1 MEIETMTHR
10 KPDILRKN
18 RRGQSPLIGVVLM
31 IGLVTVSV
39 VGVLLIGSTAV
50 HEIRGAVE
58 VRNAEHA
65 MREVDARLSQVA
77 FGTNNEHVL
86 DFSGQDG
93 NVEVTHDGAMTI
105 SLVNGSNAACRK
117 RIEFGAIEYRGED
130 GDVVAYQ
137 AGGVWK
143 RTGNGSVMI
152 SPPDMQYRNGTFSF
166 QLVNVT
172 GSASGPVERLRATK
186 NVTASRA
193 DSEEFREAFDAPRC
207 SPPDNATLTVE
218 SDYYRAWADFFRTH
232 VDGGTVTVDDGNET
246 ASLTVILSGSTTRSD
261 DNSVSAQRNASV
273 SVDVLGT
280 EISSGTDLDWVYND
294 TTDEWEVHGTKRN
307 APINMRIN
315 IGGDTYEPWGD
326 GVGSTDV
333 IRHDIND
340 PTHDEGYHFS
350 ENVTA
355 GDVIS
360 VEGTAYGIGS
370 VDWESSS
377 TKRLNQYESGGEQY
391 DYVWESYRTDY
402 EGSLMTNIVVE
413 ADGSGTNEGNVVLL
427 ADGMEVPGYG
437 SANPEQRNMSQ
448 MLGDRI
454 NDTGYLDLDPNE
466 FVLVYELS
474 CADATTD
481 DIGTGKCGSGDPDY
495 NDAVVLISIHEE
507 GSVGEPEDFRVH
519 VTMNQVTIERAS

>member
-1 MEIETMTHR
+1 MIHR
-10 KPDILRKN
+10 KSDIQPKN

-39 VGVLLIGSTAV
+39 VGVLLIGSSAV
-50 HEIRGAVE
+50 HQIRGTVG
-58 VRNAEHA
+58 VQNAEHA
-65 MREVDARLSQVA
+65 MREADARLSQVA
-77 FGTNNEHVL
+77 FGTNDEHIL
-86 DFSGQDG
+86 DFGGQDG
-93 NVEVTHDGAMTI
+93 NVEVTNDGAMTI
-105 SLVNGSNAACRK
+105 SLVNGSNPACSR
-117 RIEFGAIEYRGED
+117 RIEFGAIEYHGADGE
-130 GDVVAYQ
+130 VVAYQ

-143 RTGNGSVMI
+143 RTRNGSVMI

-193 DSEEFREAFDAPRC
+193 DSEAFRETFNAPRC
-207 SPPDNATLTVE
+207 TPPDNATLTVE

-232 VDGGTVTVDDGNET
+232 VDGGTVAVDDANET
-246 ASLTVILSGSTTRSD
+246 ASLTVILSGSTAESD
-261 DNSVSAQRNASV
+261 DNSVSTQRNASV

-280 EISSGTDLDWVYND
+280 EISSGGNLNWVQND
-294 TTDEWEVHGTKRN
+294 TTGEWEVHGTKRN

-315 IGGDTYEPWGD
+315 VGDDTYEPWGD

-340 PTHDEGYHFS
+340 PTNGEHYHFS

-370 VDWESSS
+370 VDWGSSA
-377 TKRLNQYESGGEQY
+377 TKRLNQYESGGERY

-413 ADGSGTNEGNVVLL
+413 ADGTGTNEGNVVLL
-427 ADGMEVPGYG
+427 SDGMEVPGYG

-448 MLGDRI
+448 MLGGRI

-474 CADATTD
+474 CPDATTD

-495 NDAVVLISIHEE
+495 NDAVVLISIHED
-507 GSVGEPEDFRVH
+507 GSVGEPEDFRIH
-519 VTMNQVTIERAS
+519 VTMNQVTIERADG